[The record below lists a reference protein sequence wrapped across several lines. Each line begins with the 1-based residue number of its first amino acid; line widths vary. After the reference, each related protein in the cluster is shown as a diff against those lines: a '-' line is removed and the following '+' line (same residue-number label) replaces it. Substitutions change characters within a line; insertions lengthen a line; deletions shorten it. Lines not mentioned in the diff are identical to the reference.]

1 MLWPETKQ
9 VRFDCLP
16 RSRHLLHNQKF
27 LCNLMRQGEH
37 EVQSC
42 CGNGVM
48 IHRRPESKL
57 AMLCREHQIHGD
69 ESKQQKGHTSMAE
82 VDFLF
87 LFKSCK
93 QSSLRATRTDSALS
107 VIPWVLAPLA
117 TVRLPGAFVLLVT
130 EEIG

>member
-48 IHRRPESKL
+48 IHLRPESKL
-57 AMLCREHQIHGD
+57 AMLCREHRIHGD
-69 ESKQQKGHTSMAE
+69 EIKQQKGHTSMAE
-82 VDFLF
+82 VDFI
-87 LFKSCK
+87 KSHQNRLHPLCHPLGAR
-93 QSSLRATRTDSALS
+93 SSGHSEAA
-107 VIPWVLAPLA
+107 W
-117 TVRLPGAFVLLVT
+117 GFCF
-130 EEIG
+130 IGHRGNMMICESEH